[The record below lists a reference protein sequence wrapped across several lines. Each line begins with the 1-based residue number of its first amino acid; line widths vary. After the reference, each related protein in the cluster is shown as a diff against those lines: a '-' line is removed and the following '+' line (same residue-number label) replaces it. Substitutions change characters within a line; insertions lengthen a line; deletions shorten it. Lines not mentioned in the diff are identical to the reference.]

1 VLGLPSQSAVNEQS
15 SANDVGGAIVV
26 SEAFELVRGAPDAPV
41 FFTCEHASQRLPP
54 GWAWPEPDLRLVDT
68 HWAYDLGARE
78 ITLALARELGAT
90 AVLARFTRL
99 LADPNRD
106 AAHDD
111 MFRALADGQP
121 VLLNTG
127 LDEADKQRRIEQY
140 HRPYH
145 EALDAALAAH
155 CSRADEAHAAPR
167 HGHKPLLFSVH
178 SFTPLYQ
185 GVPRDVELGVLFN
198 QDEDDA
204 LKLGA
209 TLMRH
214 FQRVAYNEPWSGR
227 SGLIYSAERH
237 ATKYGLRALEL
248 EVRQDLAVDPAYQ
261 ARLVPVLVAF
271 FRSLRAA
278 G

>member
-1 VLGLPSQSAVNEQS
+1 MLGLSSQSAVTTESRS
-15 SANDVGGAIVV
+15 SGDASRSAFEASIVV
-26 SEAFELVRGAPDAPV
+26 SEAVEVVHGAPSAPV
-41 FFTCEHASQRLPP
+41 FLTCEHASQRLPE
-54 GWAWPEPDLRLVDT
+54 GWSWPEPDLRLVDT

-78 ITLALARELGAT
+78 ITLALARELGAS
-90 AVLARFTRL
+90 AVLSRFTRL

-106 AAHDD
+106 PAHDD

-145 EALDAALAAH
+145 EALDAALA
-155 CSRADEAHAAPR
+155 RV
-167 HGHKPLLFSVH
+167 HKPLLFSVH

-185 GVPRDVELGVLFN
+185 GEPRAVELGVLFN
-198 QDEDDA
+198 QDEDHA
-204 LKLGA
+204 LELGSLLA
-209 TLMRH
+209 RH
-214 FQRVAYNEPWSGR
+214 FPRVAYNEPWSGR
-227 SGLIYSAERH
+227 SGLIYAAERH
-237 ATKYGLRALEL
+237 ATKYGLCALEL

-261 ARLVPVLVAF
+261 ARLVPVLASF
-271 FRSLRAA
+271 FRSLRDV